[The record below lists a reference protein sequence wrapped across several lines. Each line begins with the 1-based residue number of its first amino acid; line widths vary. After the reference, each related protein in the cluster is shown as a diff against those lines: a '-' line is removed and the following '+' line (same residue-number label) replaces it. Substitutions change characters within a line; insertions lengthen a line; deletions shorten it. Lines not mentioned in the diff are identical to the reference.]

1 MRTLDRRTVLK
12 GLLGGA
18 AVSMGLPLL
27 EIMLDT
33 HGEALATGDPLPDR
47 FGVWFWGNGV
57 RPERWVP
64 HTTGVDWTPHDET
77 LPLLPL
83 REYVSVVSGCEIKT
97 ATHPHHSG
105 MTGVM
110 TGKHYLQ
117 VGTTRDTIVS
127 TFDGPSVDVIA
138 SNAYNAGT
146 SLQHLEVGVTR
157 FRGTDEGTTF
167 QHLSHNGPNAPN
179 PSEYDPRVVWNRLF
193 GGRSELDPT
202 RRSVLD
208 AVADQTTNLR
218 RRLGAADQARL
229 DMHYAAVRDLERRLE
244 EAAPTCG
251 TPSPPVSPVEPPGAE
266 PIEEKNLI
274 MSELV
279 ALALSCDATR
289 VFSVLFSTA
298 GSGVVWWQEGATTGL
313 HRLCHDEAM
322 PQPTVHAAQTRTMEQ
337 LAVFLETLRNTPDG
351 AGNLL
356 DTCGILCTTELTD
369 GRTHSNL
376 DFPILIAGK
385 GNGRLHGNRHYRSTT
400 NESVSK
406 AVLTAMV
413 GAGVPVTSFGDGLG
427 YTDQTVGELLV

>member
-1 MRTLDRRTVLK
+1 MLDRRTVLR

-18 AVSMGLPLL
+18 AVSVGLPTL
-27 EIMLDT
+27 EAMLDVN
-33 HGEALATGDPLPDR
+33 GEALATGDPLPDR
-47 FGVWFWGNGV
+47 FGLWFWGNGV
-57 RPERWVP
+57 RPERWIP
-64 HTTGVDWTPHDET
+64 TTTGSNWTPRDET
-77 LPLLPL
+77 MPLLPL
-83 REYVSVVSGCEIKT
+83 REYISVVSGCEIKT

-105 MTGVM
+105 MTGIL

-117 VGTTRDTIVS
+117 VGNTRDTIVS

-138 SNAYNAGT
+138 ANAYNAST
-146 SLQHLEVGVTR
+146 SLRSLEVGVTR
-157 FRGTDEGTTF
+157 FWGTDEGTTF

-193 GGRSELDPT
+193 GGRTDVDAT

-208 AVADQTTNLR
+208 AVSDQTQALR
-218 RRLGAADQARL
+218 RRLGTADQTRL
-229 DMHYAAVRDLERRLE
+229 DMHYSSVRDLERRL
-244 EAAPTCG
+244 ASVAPVCG
-251 TPSPPVSPVEPPGAE
+251 TPAAPVPAYETPGAE

-279 ALALSCDATR
+279 ALALACDATR

-298 GSGVVWWQEGATTGL
+298 GSGIVWWQAGATTSL

-322 PQPTVHAAQTRTMEQ
+322 PQNTVHAATTRTMEQ

-356 DTCGILCTTELTD
+356 DSVGILCTTELTD
-369 GRTHSNL
+369 GRTHSNQ
-376 DFPILIAGK
+376 DFPILVAGK
-385 GNGRLHGNRHYRSTT
+385 GNGRLRGNYHYRSSS

-406 AVLTAMV
+406 AVLTTMQ
-413 GAGVPVTSFGDGLG
+413 GAGVPVNTFGEGAG
-427 YTDQTVGELLV
+427 YTNQVLSSLMT